1 MTESANTRELPEAWL
16 IKRGS
21 TAEAWMPT
29 LIPQSCKS
37 SFAPLF
43 FSFFGIVPVKQH
55 EHAIADDKPSLFLI
69 DLYKLER
76 QFFAKH

>member
-1 MTESANTRELPEAWL
+1 MTESANTCELPEARL
-16 IKRGS
+16 ITRGS

-29 LIPQSCKS
+29 LIPRSCKS

-43 FSFFGIVPVKQH
+43 FLGIVPVKQH